1 LQLTQKNF
9 LGTPLT
15 LLNNAQLL
23 TPIEEEKICWRD
35 WAYLLE
41 ANLLPN
47 HLSHSF
53 PNRLVYEKPA
63 FIKNERNL
71 IEFGRQWRVYDC
83 EELLGLPDRRDV
95 DPWRSIHAQIH
106 LTTLCINGRGQCGPY
121 PPAFL

>member
-1 LQLTQKNF
+1 MLPFYNLCKPLQLTQKNF

-63 FIKNERNL
+63 FIRNERNL
-71 IEFGRQWRVYDC
+71 IEFGRQWRVSDC
-83 EELLGLPDRRDV
+83 EELVGV
-95 DPWRSIHAQIH
+95 
-106 LTTLCINGRGQCGPY
+106 T
-121 PPAFL
+121 